1 MRPVLKLVNTSSRHQ
16 PWSTYA
22 VYLTTV
28 SHWAFIWDLLLIYL
42 YLDVARSWQSDSRD
56 LGLAMLAGWM
66 ISSKFLKLL
75 GHYIRYPGDFLLLP
89 VSIVFG
95 YFHGFIK
102 GYAMLS
108 LNVVS
113 PMLCFITLRASVQSV
128 RTYGMRCGAQSLG
141 GPTHLTLGTDSV
153 GEPRGR

>member
-1 MRPVLKLVNTSSRHQ
+1 MSALAKNQACIASCDENANGTRRHQ

-28 SHWAFIWDLLLIYL
+28 FHWAIVWDALLIYL
-42 YLDVARSWQSDSRD
+42 YFDMARCWQDGARDV
-56 LGLAMLAGWM
+56 GLAVLAGWM
-66 ISSKFLKLL
+66 FSSKFVKLL
-75 GHYIRYPGDFLLLP
+75 GHYIRYPGDSLLLP
-89 VSIVFG
+89 VSILFG

-113 PMLCFITLRASVQSV
+113 LSFCSATLSDDLLRKWQG
-128 RTYGMRCGAQSLG
+128 TG
-141 GPTHLTLGTDSV
+141 GDIFLYLLRKKHGN
-153 GEPRGR
+153 

>member
-1 MRPVLKLVNTSSRHQ
+1 MPSGVQPVVINRPSRHQ

-22 VYLTTV
+22 VYMTTV
-28 SHWAFIWDLLLIYL
+28 SHWAIVWDLLLIYS
-42 YLDVARSWQSDSRD
+42 YLEMADSWPSDFRD
-56 LGLAMLAGWM
+56 MGLTMLAGWM
-66 ISSKFLKLL
+66 FSSKFLKLL

-89 VSIVFG
+89 VSILFG

-113 PMLCFITLRASVQSV
+113 PMLCSKSIAARIAANAHI
-128 RTYGMRCGAQSLG
+128 RHAARKA
-141 GPTHLTLGTDSV
+141 HLTLLTDSV
-153 GEPRGR
+153 GKPRGRRRR

>member
-1 MRPVLKLVNTSSRHQ
+1 MVNTAGRHQ

-28 SHWAFIWDLLLIYL
+28 SHWALVWDTLLIYFFF
-42 YLDVARSWQSDSRD
+42 DMAKTWHHESRD
-56 LGLAMLAGWM
+56 IGLAILAGWM
-66 ISSKFLKLL
+66 FSSKFVKLL

-89 VSIVFG
+89 VSILFG

-113 PMLCFITLRASVQSV
+113 P
-128 RTYGMRCGAQSLG
+128 
-141 GPTHLTLGTDSV
+141 
-153 GEPRGR
+153 